1 MEKGTLTK
9 LACVIP
15 ALVAG
20 ALALSLGT
28 LQISAAQDL
37 ARPEVQPKKAQPS
50 EKIKKSS
57 PAVAETKKSSP
68 AVAETKKSSPAV
80 AETKKSTPA
89 AAETK
94 KSTPAAAETKKS
106 DTAAVETKQFTP
118 AAVEIKKLHR
128 LAVQVNANEPAAMNL
143 ALNNASNVA
152 QYYKELGET
161 VEIEIVAY
169 GPGLHMLRHDTSPV
183 KDRIKSISKSN
194 PNISFTACGNT
205 QQNMQKA
212 EATEIP
218 LVPEAQ
224 AVKSGVVRLMELQ
237 ERGWSYIRP

>member
-1 MEKGTLTK
+1 MEKGTMTK
-9 LACVIP
+9 LACMIP

-20 ALALSLGT
+20 ALALSFGALHIGGART
-28 LQISAAQDL
+28 RSRRGPAEESPAIRKDQEIQPRCGRDQEIHANAA
-37 ARPEVQPKKAQPS
+37 AVA
-50 EKIKKSS
+50 KKSD
-57 PAVAETKKSSP
+57 PAVAETK
-68 AVAETKKSSPAV
+68 
-80 AETKKSTPA
+80 
-89 AAETK
+89 
-94 KSTPAAAETKKS
+94 
-106 DTAAVETKQFTP
+106 
-118 AAVEIKKLHR
+118 LHR
-128 LAVQVNANEPAAMNL
+128 LALQVNANEPAAMNL

-152 QYYKELGET
+152 QYYKDLGET

-212 EATEIP
+212 EATDIP

-237 ERGWSYIRP
+237 EQGWSYIRP

>member
-1 MEKGTLTK
+1 MEKGPLTK
-9 LACVIP
+9 LARVIP
-15 ALVAG
+15 ALVVG

-28 LQISAAQDL
+28 LQISAAQGI

-57 PAVAETKKSSP
+57 PAVAETR
-68 AVAETKKSSPAV
+68 
-80 AETKKSTPA
+80 KSTPA
-89 AAETK
+89 AV
-94 KSTPAAAETKKS
+94 AAKTSDPLATDAKKS
-106 DTAAVETKQFTP
+106 DPVVAETTR
-118 AAVEIKKLHR
+118 LHR

-152 QYYKELGET
+152 QYYKELGEK

-183 KDRIKSISKSN
+183 KDRIASLRRSS
-194 PNISFTACGNT
+194 PNISFKACGNT

-212 EATEIP
+212 EATEIT

-237 ERGWSYIRP
+237 EQGWSYIRP

>member
-9 LACVIP
+9 PACVIP
-15 ALVAG
+15 ALVAS

-37 ARPEVQPKKAQPS
+37 ARPEVQSKKVQLS
-50 EKIKKSS
+50 EKIKKSNS
-57 PAVAETKKSSP
+57 
-68 AVAETKKSSPAV
+68 AV
-80 AETKKSTPA
+80 AETKKSTLV
-89 AAETK
+89 
-94 KSTPAAAETKKS
+94 AAETKKS
-106 DTAAVETKQFTP
+106 DTAAAGTT
-118 AAVEIKKLHR
+118 KLHR

-152 QYYKELGET
+152 QYYKDLGEK

-183 KDRIKSISKSN
+183 KDRIKSIRKSN

-224 AVKSGVVRLMELQ
+224 TVKSGVVRLMELQ
-237 ERGWSYIRP
+237 EQGWSYIRP

>member
-1 MEKGTLTK
+1 MEKQGRGTVRK

-15 ALVAG
+15 ALLAG
-20 ALALSLGT
+20 ALALSFGA
-28 LQISAAQDL
+28 LQISAAQEL

-50 EKIKKSS
+50 EKI
-57 PAVAETKKSSP
+57 
-68 AVAETKKSSPAV
+68 KKSSPAV

-106 DTAAVETKQFTP
+106 TPAAAETKKSTP

>member
-1 MEKGTLTK
+1 MEKQGRGTVRK

-15 ALVAG
+15 ALLAG
-20 ALALSLGT
+20 VLALSFGA
-28 LQISAAQDL
+28 LQISAAQEL
-37 ARPEVQPKKAQPS
+37 ARPEVQAKKPQPS
-50 EKIKKSS
+50 EKIKKPNP
-57 PAVAETKKSSP
+57 PAAEI
-68 AVAETKKSSPAV
+68 
-80 AETKKSTPA
+80 KKSTPA
-89 AAETK
+89 AAEIK
-94 KSTPAAAETKKS
+94 KPTPAAAEIKKPTPAAAET
-106 DTAAVETKQFTP
+106 QRFTP
-118 AAVEIKKLHR
+118 AAIETKRLHR

-194 PNISFTACGNT
+194 PNISFKACGNT

-237 ERGWSYIRP
+237 EQGWSYIRP

>member
-1 MEKGTLTK
+1 MEKQGRGTVRK
-9 LACVIP
+9 LACVIS
-15 ALVAG
+15 ALLAG
-20 ALALSLGT
+20 VLALSFGA
-28 LQISAAQDL
+28 LQISAAQEL

-57 PAVAETKKSSP
+57 PAVAETKKSTP
-68 AVAETKKSSPAV
+68 AAAETKKST

-94 KSTPAAAETKKS
+94 KSTPAAAETQKF
-106 DTAAVETKQFTP
+106 TAAAVET
-118 AAVEIKKLHR
+118 KKLHR

-152 QYYKELGET
+152 QYYKELGEK

-194 PNISFTACGNT
+194 PNIAFKACGNT

-212 EATEIP
+212 EATDIQ

-237 ERGWSYIRP
+237 EQGWSYIRP

>member
-1 MEKGTLTK
+1 MEKGPLTK
-9 LACVIP
+9 LARVIP
-15 ALVAG
+15 ALVVGVLVLSFG
-20 ALALSLGT
+20 A
-28 LQISAAQDL
+28 LQISAAQDI

-50 EKIKKSS
+50 EKIKKF
-57 PAVAETKKSSP
+57 
-68 AVAETKKSSPAV
+68 SPAV

-89 AAETK
+89 AVVAK
-94 KSTPAAAETKKS
+94 KSEPAAEETKKS
-106 DTAAVETKQFTP
+106 DPVPAETKKP
-118 AAVEIKKLHR
+118 HR

-183 KDRIKSISKSN
+183 KDRIASIRRSS
-194 PNISFTACGNT
+194 PNISFKACGNT

-212 EATEIP
+212 EATEIT
-218 LVPEAQ
+218 LLPEAQ
-224 AVKSGVVRLMELQ
+224 SVKSGVVRLMELQ
-237 ERGWSYIRP
+237 EQGWSYIRP

>member
-37 ARPEVQPKKAQPS
+37 ARPEVQPKKAEPS
-50 EKIKKSS
+50 EKIKK
-57 PAVAETKKSSP
+57 T
-68 AVAETKKSSPAV
+68 SPAV

-89 AAETK
+89 AVVA
-94 KSTPAAAETKKS
+94 KKS
-106 DTAAVETKQFTP
+106 DPAVAGTT
-118 AAVEIKKLHR
+118 KLHR

-152 QYYKELGET
+152 EY
-161 VEIEIVAY
+161 
-169 GPGLHMLRHDTSPV
+169 
-183 KDRIKSISKSN
+183 
-194 PNISFTACGNT
+194 
-205 QQNMQKA
+205 
-212 EATEIP
+212 
-218 LVPEAQ
+218 
-224 AVKSGVVRLMELQ
+224 
-237 ERGWSYIRP
+237 

>member
-1 MEKGTLTK
+1 MEKQGRGTVRK

-15 ALVAG
+15 ALLAG
-20 ALALSLGT
+20 VLALSFGA
-28 LQISAAQDL
+28 LQISAAQEL

-50 EKIKKSS
+50 EKI
-57 PAVAETKKSSP
+57 
-68 AVAETKKSSPAV
+68 KKSSPAV

-106 DTAAVETKQFTP
+106 TPAAAEIKKSTPAAVETKKP
-118 AAVEIKKLHR
+118 HR

-152 QYYKELGET
+152 QYYKELGEK

-194 PNISFTACGNT
+194 PNISFKACGNT

-212 EATEIP
+212 EATDIQ

-224 AVKSGVVRLMELQ
+224 AVKSGVVRLIELQ
-237 ERGWSYIRP
+237 EQGWSYIRP